1 MALHYILILVLVLFA
16 FFFAAMEVAFVSA
29 NKLRIELDKKRDR
42 YFSQIIELF
51 IEKPAQYYATMAIG
65 NMAVVV
71 TLAMVLTGDGPWR
84 TLPLNA
90 VAIVAIEAGAA
101 CLLYLLAGEILPKL
115 LAFKESGS
123 LLKIISLPASVFYY
137 MFYLVSKIVYHTSRF
152 ITNRLASKKVTE
164 NDAVYWGLVDWDSLA
179 NEQINEADDD
189 DEPNEMKLFRNAL
202 DFSDVKLRECMVPRP
217 EIVAISIN
225 DSLDELKKLFV
236 SSGLSKII
244 VFKGSID
251 NVVGFAPS
259 ISMFQHPAN
268 IAAITRN
275 LPIVPESMPANKLLA
290 LFIQNHRSIALVVDE
305 FGGTSGLVTLEDVI
319 EEILGEINDEFD
331 DDSVSY
337 RKTGPDTYVFEG
349 KTLLSDFFKILDLD
363 DETFEEVEGDADSL
377 AGLLLEIK
385 GDFPELHER
394 IDFRNFTFEV
404 TELDGHRISKIKV
417 VIHS

>member
-305 FGGTSGLVTLEDVI
+305 FGGTSGIVTMEDI
-319 EEILGEINDEFD
+319 LEEIVGDIQDEHDKKRYREHRFNNSHYQFSARLEIDYINEK
-331 DDSVSY
+331 Y
-337 RKTGPDTYVFEG
+337 G
-349 KTLLSDFFKILDLD
+349 LDLPVSEEY
-363 DETFEEVEGDADSL
+363 ETL
-377 AGLLLEIK
+377 AGLILSHYGAIPKVQDVVSFGKFRFTILRASATKI
-385 GDFPELHER
+385 ELVD
-394 IDFRNFTFEV
+394 IIVN
-404 TELDGHRISKIKV
+404 
-417 VIHS
+417 

>member
-84 TLPLNA
+84 SLPLNA

-244 VFKGSID
+244 VYKGSID

-290 LFIQNHRSIALVVDE
+290 LFIKNHRSIALVVDE
-305 FGGTSGLVTLEDVI
+305 FGGTSGIVTMEDI
-319 EEILGEINDEFD
+319 LEEIVGDIQDEHDKKRYREHRFNNSHYQFSARLEIDYINEK
-331 DDSVSY
+331 Y
-337 RKTGPDTYVFEG
+337 G
-349 KTLLSDFFKILDLD
+349 LDLPVSEEY
-363 DETFEEVEGDADSL
+363 ETL
-377 AGLLLEIK
+377 AGLILSHYGAIPKVQDVVSFGKFRFTILRASATKI
-385 GDFPELHER
+385 ELVD
-394 IDFRNFTFEV
+394 IIVN
-404 TELDGHRISKIKV
+404 
-417 VIHS
+417 

>member
-1 MALHYILILVLVLFA
+1 MHYILILVLVLFA

-84 TLPLNA
+84 SLPLNA

-244 VFKGSID
+244 VYKGSID

-305 FGGTSGLVTLEDVI
+305 FGGTSGIVTMEDI
-319 EEILGEINDEFD
+319 LEEIVGDIQDEHDKKRYREHRFNNSHYQFSARLEIDYINEK
-331 DDSVSY
+331 Y
-337 RKTGPDTYVFEG
+337 G
-349 KTLLSDFFKILDLD
+349 LDLPVSEEY
-363 DETFEEVEGDADSL
+363 ETL
-377 AGLLLEIK
+377 AGLILSHYGAIPKVQDVVSFGKFRFTILRASATKI
-385 GDFPELHER
+385 ELVD
-394 IDFRNFTFEV
+394 IIVN
-404 TELDGHRISKIKV
+404 
-417 VIHS
+417 

>member
-84 TLPLNA
+84 SLPLNA

-244 VFKGSID
+244 VYKGSID

-305 FGGTSGLVTLEDVI
+305 FGGTSGIVTMEDI
-319 EEILGEINDEFD
+319 LEEIVGDIQDEHDKKRYREHRFNNSHYQFSARLEIDYINEK
-331 DDSVSY
+331 Y
-337 RKTGPDTYVFEG
+337 G
-349 KTLLSDFFKILDLD
+349 LDLPVSEEY
-363 DETFEEVEGDADSL
+363 ETL
-377 AGLLLEIK
+377 AGLILSHYGAIPKVQDVVSFGKFRFTILRASATKI
-385 GDFPELHER
+385 ELVD
-394 IDFRNFTFEV
+394 IIVN
-404 TELDGHRISKIKV
+404 
-417 VIHS
+417 